1 MGREQATICY
11 RPNTAVGARTSAGDV
26 GCGEPDRERPEVRH
40 VHRIAESPYT
50 SSLLSFN
57 KLHWSGISHD

>member
-1 MGREQATICY
+1 MRCEQATICY
-11 RPNTAVGARTSAGDV
+11 SPVGARTSAGDV
-26 GCGEPDRERPEVRH
+26 GCGELDRERQEVRH